1 MQDRLIF
8 DAPDA
13 ASPYVLPSL
22 PNVSAADT
30 LVVDFET
37 TGLSWQTGDRP
48 VGLAVL
54 PLSHGEPGPV
64 VYLPFAHRQGPNLDE
79 AAVKRWYADAAK
91 GRRIVYHNAS
101 FDLLMGRAWGVD
113 VRDTAA
119 ELADTMLLAAL
130 LDDHRRTFTLAAL
143 GASEGLPPKLDLEGD
158 SLFRQ
163 HAAVVAP
170 YACRDVELTA
180 ELYRRYVPRL
190 RDEGQ
195 DEVMALEGRAI
206 APTVEMM
213 ANGLPFD
220 AETAARWRR
229 ELLALAEDLLWQAYR
244 LTGRMCDPDKASDWG
259 YLFGRA
265 GAATGFTAKGAPSYT
280 ADVVQAAA
288 EHDEAIRLVFRAGK
302 CRDLVSK
309 FLTPWLDKHLD
320 GTLYPSL
327 FQLRCDEG
335 GTVSGR
341 YSCANPNAQQIL
353 SDDKYTRLYGW
364 LPSDYRLKKLFRAPQ
379 GTIWWGAD
387 AKGIEMRLF
396 ADYSGSARLIQ
407 AYTDNPRMDPHA
419 LIKSWIEPFRPTI
432 NRTEAKQG
440 SFSKLYGS
448 GIATFARTLNVSRD
462 AAERIMAAYDAAL
475 PEAKALFQAAMS
487 RASTRGYV
495 HTRLGRR
502 TRFPVQADGTRWRLH
517 KALNGIIQGFA
528 ADLNKLAL
536 CEVYANRLAL
546 DLEMRLTVHDSIE
559 LTLPQEHVAAATA
572 IIQHQ
577 RYPLRVPI
585 LWDVKT
591 GPSYGETV

>member
-1 MQDRLIF
+1 MIF

-13 ASPYVLPSL
+13 SSPYLLPTL
-22 PNVSAADT
+22 PNVSNADT
-30 LVVDFET
+30 LVLDFET

-54 PLSHGEPGPV
+54 PLSHGEPGPAI
-64 VYLPFAHRQGPNLDE
+64 YLPFAHRQGPNLDE
-79 AAVKRWYADAAK
+79 GAVKRWYADAVK
-91 GRRIVYHNAS
+91 GKRLVFHNVS

-113 VRDTAA
+113 VRDEAA
-119 ELADTMLLAAL
+119 ELVDTMLLAAL

-143 GASEGLPPKLDLEGD
+143 AEAEGLPPKGDLEGD
-158 SLFRQ
+158 SIARQ

-170 YACRDVELTA
+170 YACRDVEITA

-190 RDEGQ
+190 LAEDQ
-195 DEVMALEGRAI
+195 AKVMALEGRTI
-206 APTVEMM
+206 AATVEMM

-220 AETAARWRR
+220 VETAARWRR
-229 ELLALAEDLLWQAYR
+229 ELLALAEDLLWQAFR
-244 LTGRMCDPDKASDWG
+244 LTGRMCDPDKAADWG
-259 YLFGRA
+259 YLFGRSHA
-265 GAATGFTAKGAPSYT
+265 QPGTTPTGAPSYT

-309 FLTPWLDKHLD
+309 FLTPWLDKHIN
-320 GTLYPSL
+320 GTLYSSL
-327 FQLRCDEG
+327 FQLRSDDG

-341 YSCANPNAQQIL
+341 YAASGGVHQIL
-353 SDDKYTRLYGW
+353 SSDKYDRLYGW
-364 LPSDYRLKKLFRAPQ
+364 LPSDYRLKKLFRAPE
-379 GTIWWGAD
+379 GDVWWSAD

-396 ADYSGSARLIQ
+396 ADYSGSAKLIQ

-419 LIKSWIEPFRPTI
+419 LIQSWIAPFRPTV

-448 GIATFARTLNVSRD
+448 GIATFARTLGVSRE
-462 AAERIMAAYDAAL
+462 AAESIMAAYDAAL
-475 PEAKALFQAAMS
+475 PEAKTLFQRAM
-487 RASTRGYV
+487 AVAEQRGYV
-495 HTRLGRR
+495 RTRLGRR

-536 CEVYANRLAL
+536 CDIYANRRAL
-546 DLEMRLTVHDSIE
+546 DVTMRLTVHDSTE
-559 LTLPQEHVAAATA
+559 NTCPLESVAALSA
-572 IIQHQ
+572 IIQRQ

-591 GPSYGETV
+591 GPSYGEVV

>member
-13 ASPYVLPSL
+13 SSPYLLPTL
-22 PNVSAADT
+22 PNVSNADT
-30 LVVDFET
+30 LVLDFET

-54 PLSHGEPGPV
+54 PLSHGEPGPAT
-64 VYLPFAHRQGPNLDE
+64 YLPFAHRQGPNLDE
-79 AAVKRWYADAAK
+79 GTVKRWYADVVK
-91 GRRIVYHNAS
+91 GKRLVFHNAS

-113 VRDTAA
+113 VRDDAA

-143 GASEGLPPKLDLEGD
+143 AAAEGLPPKGDLEGD
-158 SLFRQ
+158 SIARQ

-170 YACRDVELTA
+170 YACRDVAITA

-190 RDEGQ
+190 LDEDQ
-195 DEVMALEGRAI
+195 AEVMALEGRTI
-206 APTVEMM
+206 AATVEMM

-220 AETAARWRR
+220 VETAARWRR

-244 LTGRMCDPDKASDWG
+244 LTGRMCDPDKAADWG
-259 YLFGRA
+259 YLFRRSHARPG
-265 GAATGFTAKGAPSYT
+265 TTPTGAPSYT

-309 FLTPWLDKHLD
+309 FLTPWLDRHIN
-320 GTLYPSL
+320 GTLYSSL
-327 FQLRCDEG
+327 FQLRSDDG

-341 YSCANPNAQQIL
+341 YAASGGVHQIL
-353 SDDKYTRLYGW
+353 SSDKYDRLYGW
-364 LPSDYRLKKLFRAPQ
+364 LPSDYRLKKLFRAPK
-379 GTIWWGAD
+379 GKVWWSAD

-396 ADYSGSARLIQ
+396 ADYSGSAKLIQ

-419 LIKSWIEPFRPTI
+419 LIQSWIAPFRPTV

-448 GIATFARTLNVSRD
+448 GIATFARTLGVSRE
-462 AAERIMAAYDAAL
+462 AAESIMAAYDAAL
-475 PEAKALFQAAMS
+475 PEAKTLFQRAM
-487 RASTRGYV
+487 AVAGQRGYV
-495 HTRLGRR
+495 RTRLGRR

-536 CEVYANRLAL
+536 CDIYANRRAL
-546 DLEMRLTVHDSIE
+546 DVTMRLTVHDSTE
-559 LTLPQEHVAAATA
+559 NTCPLESVAALSA
-572 IIQHQ
+572 IIQRQ

-591 GPSYGETV
+591 GPSYGEAV